1 MKEEILIN
9 VTQREVRAAVL
20 DDGVLQELLV
30 ERVSNSGPLGNVYKG
45 RVSRV
50 LPGMQAA
57 FVNVGLQRT
66 AFLHASDVLGPDGNQ
81 DNEVNVQGGMQQ
93 QIDIRRLLHEGDEL
107 LVQVVKEPLGDKGAR
122 LSTAITIPSRYL
134 VMTPQRP
141 GIGVSSRIEDEAER
155 ERLRSLLEGLLP
167 DSAYGFIVRTAAEG
181 TAVEALQADMEF
193 LVKLWAAIQEAG
205 RAASGGELVHA
216 DLPLAVRVIR
226 DLTSRQIERVR
237 VDSRECMDLIQTF
250 ARDFMPEFAPAIE
263 LYEGKRP
270 IFDLYAIDDEI
281 DRALGRKVDLKSGG
295 HLVIEQTEAMT
306 TIDVNTG
313 GYVGRSNLEDT
324 IFRTNLEAAA
334 AIARQLRLRN
344 LGGIIILDF
353 IDMQSDTHRRQ
364 VMEALETALANDS
377 ARNQISPVSSLGLI
391 EMTRKRTRESLEHI
405 LCKPCPGC
413 NGRGH
418 IKTPETVCYAIFRE
432 ILRQHRQFPFGE
444 LVVLAHDD
452 VVELLL
458 DEESGALAE
467 LEELTGRPIRLQAQI
482 LSSQDAFDVV
492 PM

>member
-1 MKEEILIN
+1 VKEEILIN
-9 VTQREVRAAVL
+9 VTAREVRAAVL

-30 ERVSNSGPLGNVYKG
+30 ERVSKSGPLGNIYKG
-45 RVSRV
+45 RVARV

-66 AFLHASDVLGPDGNQ
+66 AFLHASDILGAGGKNESEGNDGNA
-81 DNEVNVQGGMQQ
+81 QQ
-93 QIDIRRLLHEGDEL
+93 SQTDIRRLLREGDEL

-122 LSTAITIPSRYL
+122 LSATITIPSRYL
-134 VMTPQRP
+134 VLTPHHP
-141 GIGVSSRIEDEAER
+141 GIGVSSRIEDTAER
-155 ERLRSLLEGLLP
+155 ERLRSALEAELL
-167 DSAYGFIVRTAAEG
+167 DSQYGFIVRTAAEG
-181 TAVEALQADMEF
+181 ATLEALQADMKF
-193 LVKLWAAIQEAG
+193 LVKLWAAIQSAG
-205 RAASGGELVHA
+205 QLASGGDLVHA

-237 VDSRECMDLIQTF
+237 VDSADCLESLQTF
-250 ARDFMPEFAPAIE
+250 AHDFMPDFLPLIE

-281 DRALGRKVDLKSGG
+281 DRALGRRVELKSGG
-295 HLVIEQTEAMT
+295 HLIIEQTEAMT

-313 GYVGRSNLEDT
+313 GYVGHSNLEDT

-353 IDMQSDTHRRQ
+353 IDMQTDTHRRQ
-364 VMEALETALANDS
+364 VMEALESALANDS

-405 LCKPCPGC
+405 LCKPCTSC

-418 IKTPETVCYAIFRE
+418 VKTPETVCYEIFRE

-452 VVELLL
+452 VAEMLL
-458 DEESGALAE
+458 DEESGTLAE
-467 LEELTGRPIRLQAQI
+467 LEELTGRPIRLQAQVFNA
-482 LSSQDAFDVV
+482 QDAFDVV